1 MKGKKLFLSVFV
13 MTLFVSFTG
22 ACLTAYIFGGITS
35 SGSSY
40 IIIILNNLGV
50 NPVVSAFITQ
60 FLTDYCDKLVA
71 VLIMLQVVIRLP
83 KNILLRVQNN

>member
-1 MKGKKLFLSVFV
+1 MKGKKLFLSVFI

-40 IIIILNNLGV
+40 IIVILNNLG
-50 NPVVSAFITQ
+50 
-60 FLTDYCDKLVA
+60 LTLW
-71 VLIMLQVVIRLP
+71 
-83 KNILLRVQNN
+83 